1 MEVPHRSI
9 ALRQCRH
16 SNGDKY
22 MLDFFVRIEH
32 LKEES
37 ALLF

>member
-16 SNGDKY
+16 SSGEKY
-22 MLDFFVRIEH
+22 ILDFFVGIEH
-32 LKEES
+32 IKEKPT
-37 ALLF
+37 LFF